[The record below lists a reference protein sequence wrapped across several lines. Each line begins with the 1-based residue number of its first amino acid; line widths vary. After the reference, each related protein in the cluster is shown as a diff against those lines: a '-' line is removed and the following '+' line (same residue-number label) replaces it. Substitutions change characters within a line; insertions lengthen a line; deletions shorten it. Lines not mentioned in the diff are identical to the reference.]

1 MTTPHEKAGTLMS
14 FGYILTE
21 VTMLT
26 SLLYCLE
33 TLQYT
38 KLYLILILP
47 VFATIATVLALLHT
61 GPWFNA
67 AIALL
72 IITAVSE
79 LAYGITLL
87 ATYSSESAEMQIADQ
102 LFGFYVLLGFLVVH
116 LALFIWSTVLMFQ
129 VRPSKPFQRLAA
141 KRADGDDT
149 QSVANTMIGLLLA
162 YAAVLVLSSL
172 LNLVSALEWT
182 GFYIALFLPYGIPY
196 LMMMQLFK
204 IGKSIVVGNFMICSV
219 ATIDLIYTVWLLVSY
234 SVQLPDLEAESFG
247 VAGFWLLYIS
257 FILRIV
263 ITIWFAILSSRLMDM
278 PFYPRFS
285 RFLQD
290 KTL

>member
-1 MTTPHEKAGTLMS
+1 MTTPHEKAGTLQS

-21 VTMLT
+21 VTMLA

-61 GPWFNA
+61 GAWFNT

-72 IITAVSE
+72 IVTAVSE
-79 LAYGITLL
+79 LAYAITLL
-87 ATYSSESAEMQIADQ
+87 ATYPSESVEMQIADQ
-102 LFGFYVLLGFLVVH
+102 LFGFYVLIGFLAVQII
-116 LALFIWSTVLMFQ
+116 LFIWSTVLMFQ
-129 VRPSKPFQRLAA
+129 IRSFKPFQRLAA
-141 KRADGDDT
+141 RRTDGADT
-149 QSVANTMIGLLLA
+149 QYIANTMIGLTCA
-162 YAAVLVLSSL
+162 YATVLVLSSL
-172 LNLVSALEWT
+172 LNFVHALEWT
-182 GFYIALFLPYGIPY
+182 GFYIALALPYGIPY
-196 LMMMQLFK
+196 LMVMQLFK

-219 ATIDLIYTVWLLVSY
+219 AAIDLIYTVWLLVSY
-234 SVQLPDLEAESFG
+234 NVQLPDLQAESFG
-247 VAGFWLLYIS
+247 VAGFWLLYVS
-257 FILRIV
+257 FIVRIV
-263 ITIWFAILSSRLMDM
+263 ITIWFAILSSRLMDT